1 MSFISRKAVLF
12 GFWPNR
18 HNLLL
23 AEHGPGFFLKKFLK
37 VYPHEV
43 KILLWVTMIQVI
55 MRISS
60 ILMNNVAQTAFL
72 KRYGVESLP
81 TVFLLEAILTLIF
94 ASIVGVLMDRHRTTR
109 VFTGLFMFFGITVGL
124 IRFLLPL
131 DILIVYPILYI
142 LKSQAVEI
150 LPILYWDIMSDL
162 FTTQQSKRLY
172 TLITAGAVLGTTVGS
187 LMTGAV
193 AQWVGVDNVLLVF
206 TGGMALAAVLNE
218 ATERVIGIPI
228 EARPRGAG
236 KEKKSMFRE
245 NLRQIMAYYKRS
257 SLLKYMILI
266 TAIPNILLPVMTYQ
280 FNVAVDAYYAS
291 EQATIRFFGTF
302 RGISNA
308 AMFVMLLFSGRLIG
322 RWGVARSLLFHPIN
336 YLIAFVGLLFRF
348 DLFTAVYAR
357 FSTETLKTVLNN
369 PARAILYN
377 FLPED
382 MRGMV
387 RVFLRGTVVR
397 LSDFVGSGFLILV
410 RGIMDPRLLSVF
422 AVPLGVIWL
431 FACFRIKR
439 QYATMLIQA
448 LKEKRID
455 WNRLEDVDLRAW
467 ARDTKAIASFMRG
480 LEGQDHEAALLAGGI
495 LSRIRPSGW
504 AGTLIQG
511 LQRRPMDKQ
520 KAMLDLLSAEDGPRV
535 RRQLSE
541 MTGTCSPG
549 MLPYLIRTLRRVDA
563 KGSLSVMESFSKH
576 PDPGVQV
583 EALLGLYESGV
594 ESAVSVFRAQVEALL
609 AQGEGGERLAMEVL
623 GRAGDPFFTTRLVAW
638 CESGEAD
645 PRFWALQGLGKIGH
659 PKALEM
665 SLAALGESKSPRLR
679 LTALDVIVAFGDRA
693 PQEPLLGLLDDEDP
707 QIRRRAAVYMVGR
720 GAGGIQALLPL
731 LASPSR
737 RLRTEVLSILEEL
750 KVPSVKIS
758 QFILSEVGKAYR
770 MMGAAQAFEG
780 IGGGTALPLLSRR
793 LLERSNEIRDTVLRV
808 LLATE
813 FADQRHAILRAVQSE
828 SKRDLDNAIEALGD
842 ALHADI
848 GRVFIP
854 LLEDIPTREKLA
866 VAEKRLGMDHH
877 AQKSPQDA
885 LLLLLED
892 ADPFLCALS
901 LYVIG
906 EGTFG
911 GITQDQIGRY
921 LGAENRMIAEAAL
934 WASRQMTPET
944 PEKGY
949 AAQAPELIHRALE
962 MGKIPLLEGLP
973 VHAIMTIAATARV
986 KNYRRGDLV
995 IREGDPGDALYLV
1008 RTGRLDVITGLGA
1021 DRERTISSLGPGDF
1035 VGEMA
1040 LLSQQP
1046 RSASV
1051 RAEADALLLT
1061 IGAEEFGEIFLEYP
1075 SISIHICREL
1085 VQRIQTLH
1093 GHLTG
1098 LEAGRKKG
1106 PAPQCAS

>member
-1 MSFISRKAVLF
+1 MDF
-12 GFWPNR
+12 GFSPNR
-18 HNLLL
+18 HNLLQ
-23 AEHGPGFFLKKFLK
+23 AEHGPGFFLKKVLK

-72 KRYGVESLP
+72 KRYGVQSLP
-81 TVFLLEAILTLIF
+81 TVFLIEAILTLFF

-109 VFTGLFMFFGITVGL
+109 VFTGLFMFFGVSVGL

-131 DILIVYPILYI
+131 DIPILYPVLYI
-142 LKSQAVEI
+142 LRSQAVEI

-228 EARPRGAG
+228 EARTRTAG
-236 KEKKSMFRE
+236 KKKKSMFRE
-245 NLRQIMAYYKRS
+245 NLRQILAYYKRS
-257 SLLKYMILI
+257 SLLKYMIII
-266 TAIPNILLPVMTYQ
+266 TAIPNILLPIMTYQ
-280 FNVAVDAYYAS
+280 FNVVVDAYYAS
-291 EQATIRFFGTF
+291 EQATLQFFGTF

-308 AMFVMLLFSGRLIG
+308 AMFVMLLFSGRLIS

-348 DLFTAVYAR
+348 DLFAAVYAR

-397 LSDFVGSGFLILV
+397 LSDFVGSGFLILI
-410 RGIMDPRLLSVF
+410 RGIMDPRLLSIF

-431 FACFRIKR
+431 FACLRIKR

-455 WNRLEDVDLRAW
+455 WHRLEDVDLRAW
-467 ARDTKAIASFMRG
+467 ARDTKAIASFMKG
-480 LEGQDHEAALLAGGI
+480 LEGRDHETALLAGGI

-504 AGTLIQG
+504 AGTLIEG
-511 LQRRPMDKQ
+511 LQMRPLDKQ
-520 KAMLDLLSAEDGPRV
+520 KAMLDLLSDEDGPQV
-535 RRQLSE
+535 GSQLSE
-541 MTGTCSPG
+541 LTGTCSPEI
-549 MLPYLIRTLRRVDA
+549 LPYLIRTLRRVDA
-563 KGSLSVMESFSKH
+563 KGSLSVMESFSEH
-576 PDPGVQV
+576 PDSRVRV

-594 ESAVSVFRAQVEALL
+594 ERAVSGFRAQVETLL
-609 AQGEGGERLAMEVL
+609 EQGEGGERIAMEVL
-623 GRAGDPFFTTRLVAW
+623 GRAGDPSFTTRLLAW
-638 CESGEAD
+638 CESEETD
-645 PRFWALQGLGKIGH
+645 PSRWALRGLGKIRH

-665 SLAALGESKSPRLR
+665 SLAALRDSGSPQLR
-679 LTALDVIVAFGDRA
+679 LTALDVIISFGDKA
-693 PQEPLLGLLDDEDP
+693 PLEPLLQLLDDEYP
-707 QIRRRAAVYMVGR
+707 EIRKRAASHIAGR
-720 GAGGIQALLPL
+720 KQGAVQALLPL

-758 QFILSEVGKAYR
+758 RFILSELGTAYR
-770 MMGAAQAFEG
+770 MLGALEALEEIERG
-780 IGGGTALPLLSRR
+780 KSLPLLRR
-793 LLERSNEIRDTVLRV
+793 HLMERSNEIRDTVLRV

-842 ALHADI
+842 LLHVDI
-848 GRVFIP
+848 ARVFIP
-854 LLEDIPTREKLA
+854 LLEDIPTGEKLA
-866 VAEKRLGMDHH
+866 AAEHWLDMDFH
-877 AQKSPQDA
+877 AERSSQDA

-892 ADPFLCALS
+892 PDPFLRSLS
-901 LYVIG
+901 LFVIG
-906 EGTFG
+906 EGILAGFTE
-911 GITQDQIGRY
+911 DQITRH
-921 LGAENRMIAEAAL
+921 LGAKDRMVAEAAL
-934 WASRQMTPET
+934 WASRQITAKTRE
-944 PEKGY
+944 EKDGG
-949 AAQAPELIHRALE
+949 QAPEMIHRALE
-962 MGKIPLLEGLP
+962 MGKVPLLEGLP
-973 VHAIMTIAATARV
+973 VHAIMTIAATATV
-986 KNYRRGDLV
+986 KHYRRGDLV

-1008 RTGRLDVITGLGA
+1008 RTGLLGVITGLETCH
-1021 DRERTISSLGPGDF
+1021 ERTITSLRPGDF

-1040 LLSQQP
+1040 LLTHQP

-1051 RAEADALLLT
+1051 RVESDALLLT
-1061 IGAEEFGEIFLEYP
+1061 IGAKEFGEIFLEYP
-1075 SISIHICREL
+1075 IISIHVCREL
-1085 VQRIQTLH
+1085 VQKIQNLH
-1093 GHLTG
+1093 EDLKG

-1106 PAPQCAS
+1106 PVPEGIR